1 MSDLQSSVDS
11 PKQSAAEQRLAT
23 PEGRREFIKATLSC
37 WLGTTMEYV
46 DFALYGLAAG
56 LVFGD
61 VFFPGETSTI
71 ALLYSFATY
80 SVGFVARPI
89 GAIFFGRL
97 GDLKGRKFVLVT
109 TIALMGISTTLIGF
123 IPSYATIGIWAPVLL
138 AILRFMQGFGA
149 GAELSGA
156 TVMLGEYAPPKHRG
170 LIASIIGI
178 GSNSGTLVASTVWL
192 LVLMLDKEDVASW
205 GWRIPFILSALIA
218 LAATLIRRHVRE
230 TPVFEQEQN
239 EVKQS
244 QVQKTEISVSQV
256 TETDESIPFLAR
268 VKAFLAANKAF
279 FVMLGLRIGENGPS
293 YLAQGFVIGYVVNF
307 LKVNQIV
314 ATSAVFVASLL
325 GFFVIPFAGWLSD
338 RFGRRIVYRWFCFLL
353 MLYAVPAYM
362 FLETRDPFIVAS
374 IIVIGMCLA
383 SLGIFGVQAAYGVEL
398 FGVRNRYSKMAL
410 AKEFGGI
417 MSGGIASLVA
427 SALLKHY
434 ETWWPIAIYFVAMAG
449 IGFITTFYAPE
460 TRGRDLNAVEDAI

>member
-23 PEGRREFIKATLSC
+23 PEGRREFVRATLSC

-61 VFFPGETSTI
+61 VFFPELTPAI
-71 ALLYSFATY
+71 ALLSSFATY

-109 TIALMGISTTLIGF
+109 TIALMGISTTLIGL
-123 IPSYATIGIWAPVLL
+123 IPSYATIGIWAPLLL
-138 AILRFMQGFGA
+138 AVLRFMQGFGA

-178 GSNSGTLVASTVWL
+178 GSNSGTLVASSVWL

-218 LAATLIRRHVRE
+218 IAATLIRRHVRE

-244 QVQKTEISVSQV
+244 QVQKTEISASQTTV
-256 TETDESIPFLAR
+256 TAEKTSFLAR
-268 VKAFLAANKAF
+268 NKAF

-293 YLAQGFVIGYVVNF
+293 YLAQTFVIGYVVKS
-307 LKVNQIV
+307 LKMNENV

-353 MLYAVPAYM
+353 MLYAIPAYM

-410 AKEFGGI
+410 AKELGGI
-417 MSGGIASLVA
+417 MSGGIAPLVA
-427 SALLKHY
+427 SALLAQY
-434 ETWWPIAIYFVAMAG
+434 GTWWPIAIYFAAMAG

>member
-11 PKQSAAEQRLAT
+11 HKQSAAEQRLAT

-61 VFFPGETSTI
+61 VFFPEVTPTL
-71 ALLYSFATY
+71 ALLSSFATY

-89 GAIFFGRL
+89 GAIFFGRM
-97 GDLKGRKFVLVT
+97 GDRKGRKFVLVT

-123 IPSYATIGIWAPVLL
+123 IPSYATIGLWAPLMLV
-138 AILRFMQGFGA
+138 ILRFVQGFGA

-178 GSNSGTLVASTVWL
+178 GSNSGTLVASAVWL
-192 LVLMLDKEDVASW
+192 LVLMLDPADVNTW
-205 GWRIPFILSALIA
+205 GWRIPFVLSALIA
-218 LAATLIRRHVRE
+218 VAATLIRRHVRE
-230 TPVFEQEQN
+230 TPVFEQEQK
-239 EVKQS
+239 ESEQAP
-244 QVQKTEISVSQV
+244 
-256 TETDESIPFLAR
+256 TDNGLATPATANHSHTSLWAR
-268 VKAFLAANKAF
+268 NKAF

-293 YLAQGFVIGYVVNF
+293 YLAQGFVIGYVVKI
-307 LKVNQIV
+307 LHVNKTV
-314 ATSAVFVASLL
+314 ATTAVFVASLL

-362 FLETRDPFIVAS
+362 FLETRDPFIVAT

-410 AKEFGGI
+410 AKELGGI
-417 MSGGIASLVA
+417 LSGGTAALVA
-427 SALLKHY
+427 SALFDHY
-434 ETWWPIAIYFVAMAG
+434 KSWWPIAIYFAVMAG
-449 IGFITTFYAPE
+449 IGFLTTFFAPE

>member
-23 PEGRREFIKATLSC
+23 PEGRREFVRATLSC

-61 VFFPGETSTI
+61 VFFPGETYTI
-71 ALLYSFATY
+71 ALLYSFTTY

-138 AILRFMQGFGA
+138 VVLRFMQGFGA

-178 GSNSGTLVASTVWL
+178 GSNSGTLVASSVWL
-192 LVLMLDKEDVASW
+192 LVLMLNKEDVASW

-218 LAATLIRRHVRE
+218 LAATLIRRHLRE

-239 EVKQS
+239 DAKQS
-244 QVQKTEISVSQV
+244 QLQKPEISASQTTV
-256 TETDESIPFLAR
+256 TAEKTSFLAR
-268 VKAFLAANKAF
+268 NKAF

-293 YLAQGFVIGYVVNF
+293 YLAQTFVIGYVVKS
-307 LKVNQIV
+307 LKMNENV

-338 RFGRRIVYRWFCFLL
+338 RFGRRIVYRWFCLLL

-434 ETWWPIAIYFVAMAG
+434 ETWWPIAIYFVVMAG